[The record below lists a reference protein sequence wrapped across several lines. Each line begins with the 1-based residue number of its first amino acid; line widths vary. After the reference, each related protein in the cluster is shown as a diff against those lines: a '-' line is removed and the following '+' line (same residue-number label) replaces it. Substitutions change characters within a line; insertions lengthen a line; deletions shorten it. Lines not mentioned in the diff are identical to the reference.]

1 MRANHPVARGA
12 CVALVLT
19 LVVTAIGA
27 GSPTGAAAATVAGAW
42 RARVGASGSNGIV
55 TVETDASGMSSIVLE
70 LLRLPAST
78 PRAVTLH
85 KGSCGSAGAVL
96 VKLPSIRTSSTG
108 GGIRTTRL
116 TKAQTQA
123 ITAAVKSKTKLAIRV
138 GTGAGTACGAF
149 SPVVA
154 QEGFL
159 ARQGN
164 DLVLGGAPFHELS
177 FNKFDLLAQFSPALG
192 GDWGDRG
199 PGTVAAAEAALGTL
213 GSKGFRVVRVAV
225 SPYSASGFEG
235 AFFDADPARQAQ
247 ERREL
252 FAAFDQ
258 MLDACDRHGIRIVP
272 TLLWQIEAL
281 TKLGGQPLRAT
292 MTDPDSLGR
301 RRVAEFVRAVVTRYR
316 DRPTIAMWEVGNEYN
331 LVADIQWPQF
341 DVTSDQVAAY
351 VHDVAT
357 LVRSIDANHL
367 ITTGDSAP
375 RPAAM
380 HLLRAVRA
388 GKEVDWTPDSADE
401 LIEYLRLMNAD
412 PIDVISIHYADDAMI
427 SLGGTR
433 GSPENLRFYVRAAA
447 EIGKPLFVG
456 EIGYVADMK
465 SFATPAALAL
475 LRATL
480 PVLVELKLP
489 LTLYWTFNDDRE
501 GAGEYLSLR
510 YGKTDE
516 ALRLIEAASVEVRR

>member
-1 MRANHPVARGA
+1 MRTARPIPRGA
-12 CVALVLT
+12 FAALALASVAT
-19 LVVTAIGA
+19 VVGVGA
-27 GSPTGAAAATVAGAW
+27 PTGAAAPTTGTW
-42 RARVGASGSNGIV
+42 RAQVGRSGSSGMATIEPAASG
-55 TVETDASGMSSIVLE
+55 TSSVILQ

-78 PRAVTLH
+78 THAVALH
-85 KGSCGSAGAVL
+85 KGSCGPVGAVL

-116 TKAQTQA
+116 TKAQTRA
-123 ITAAVKSKTKLAIRV
+123 VTAAVKGTTRLAIRV
-138 GTGAGTACGAF
+138 GTGATAACGVFA
-149 SPVVA
+149 PVAA
-154 QEGFL
+154 QVGFL
-159 ARQGN
+159 TRQGS
-164 DLVLGGAPFHELS
+164 DLLLGGAPFHELS

-199 PGTVAAAEAALGTL
+199 PGTVAAAEAALKTL

-235 AFFDADPARQAQ
+235 AFFDADPVRQAQ
-247 ERREL
+247 ERREY
-252 FAAFDQ
+252 FAGFDQ
-258 MLDACDRHGIRIVP
+258 MLDACDRNGIRIVAS
-272 TLLWQIEAL
+272 LLWQIEAL
-281 TKLGGQPLRAT
+281 GGLGAQSLRAA
-292 MTDPDSLGR
+292 MTDPGSLGR
-301 RRVAEFVRAVVTRYR
+301 RRAAEFVRAVVTRYR
-316 DRPTIAMWEVGNEYN
+316 DRPTVAMWEVGNEYN
-331 LVADIQWPQF
+331 LVADIQWKQF

-351 VHDVAT
+351 AHDVAT

-367 ITTGDSAP
+367 ITTGHSAP

-401 LIEYLRLMNAD
+401 LIEYLRLMNTD

-427 SLGGTR
+427 SLGGSL
-433 GSPENLRFYVRAAA
+433 GSPENLRFYARAAA
-447 EIGKPLFVG
+447 EIGKPLFIG
-456 EIGYVADMK
+456 EIGYEADMR
-465 SFATPAALAL
+465 SYTTPAALAL

-480 PVLVELKLP
+480 PVLAELKLP
-489 LTLYWTFNDDRE
+489 MTLYWAFNDDRE

-516 ALRLIEAASVEVRR
+516 ALRLIEAASAEVRR